1 MPSLVHPRR
10 ARGGQARGVWLWA
23 GILSGVVP
31 LLAVA
36 QAVRGTPSEFRD
48 CPDCPLMVRIAPG
61 SFVRGSTAAET
72 TRERTPERDAPN
84 EKPQMRVT
92 IGYPFAVGKYEVTRA
107 EFARF
112 AAETRLERTQDCLS
126 WDRANARW
134 GRFPGERNWQAPGFE
149 QGDDH
154 PVVCVNW
161 SEAKAYAAWLARRT
175 GQPYRLLTDA
185 EWEYVARAGTTTAR
199 WWGDGRERACEFGNL
214 SDLTK
219 AEALHSDDAAAIA
232 DRDRHFGC
240 RDGYVFTAPVGRFKP
255 NPWGVHD
262 LFGNAWEWTEDCF
275 GRSYVGAPIDGSARQ
290 PPGGAGAACAERVMR
305 GGAWHA
311 DAFYI
316 RAAKHDFAP
325 PALRSARMGLRVARE
340 LR

>member
-1 MPSLVHPRR
+1 MR
-10 ARGGQARGVWLWA
+10 ARVRGLHGRGSGRLAA
-23 GILSGVVP
+23 GLALGVVCGLP
-31 LLAVA
+31 LLPTIGRPASVA
-36 QAVRGTPSEFRD
+36 AKEFRD
-48 CPDCPLMVRIAPG
+48 CVDCPLMIRIEPG
-61 SFVRGSTAAET
+61 SFIRGSTSAET
-72 TRERTPERDAPN
+72 TRERTPERDAAN

-92 IGYPFAVGKYEVTRA
+92 IAYPFAVGKYEVTRA

-112 AAETRLERTQDCLS
+112 ARETGLERTRDCLS

-134 GRFPGERNWQAPGFE
+134 GRFPGERNWQSPGFE

-161 SEAKAYAAWLARRT
+161 PEAKAYVAWLARRS

-185 EWEYVARAGTTTAR
+185 EWEYVARAGTTTVR
-199 WWGDGRERACEFGNL
+199 WWGDGRERVCEFGNV

-219 AEALHSDDAAAIA
+219 AEALHPGNAAAIA
-232 DRDRHFGC
+232 DREQHFGC

-255 NPWGVHD
+255 NPWGIHD

-290 PPGGAGAACAERVMR
+290 PAGGPSAPCAERVMR

-325 PALRSARMGLRVARE
+325 PALRSARMGLRVARD

>member
-1 MPSLVHPRR
+1 VLCS
-10 ARGGQARGVWLWA
+10 
-23 GILSGVVP
+23 ILP
-31 LLAVA
+31 LASIA
-36 QAVRGTPSEFRD
+36 QTTPAAASEFRD

-61 SFVRGSTAAET
+61 SFIRGSTAAET
-72 TRERTPERDAPN
+72 TRERTPDRDAAN
-84 EKPQMRVT
+84 EKPRMRVT
-92 IGYPFAVGKYEVTRA
+92 IDYRFAVGRYEVTRA

-112 AAETRLERTQDCLS
+112 ARETKLERTRDCLS
-126 WDRANARW
+126 WDRASARW
-134 GRFPGERNWQAPGFE
+134 GRFPGERSWHSPGFE
-149 QGDDH
+149 QGDAH

-161 SEAKAYAAWLARRT
+161 PEAKAYVAWLARRT

-185 EWEYVARAGTTTAR
+185 EWEYVARAGTTTVR
-199 WWGDGRERACEFGNL
+199 WWGDGRESACEFGNV
-214 SDLTK
+214 SDQTK
-219 AEALHSDDAAAIA
+219 AEALHAGKAATIA
-232 DRDRHFGC
+232 DREQHFGC

-290 PPGGAGAACAERVMR
+290 PAGGPAAACAERVMR

-325 PALRSARMGLRVARE
+325 PALRSARMGLRVARD